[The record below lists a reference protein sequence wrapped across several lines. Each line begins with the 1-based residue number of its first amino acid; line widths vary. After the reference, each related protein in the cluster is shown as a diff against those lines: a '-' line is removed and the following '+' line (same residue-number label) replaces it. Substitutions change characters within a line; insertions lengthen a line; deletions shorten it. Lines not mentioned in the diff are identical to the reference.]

1 MMKEIKKEENCEVEN
16 DESFSEDDG
25 DFLNEISEFCDNKI
39 EKETEVFLETL
50 RKYDDQF
57 ILDTLKQV
65 EPDLMIILDNKN
77 DEDFLE
83 EAEINELQIQQ
94 LDEKLKKLK
103 FQKEQI
109 KKKIQIFD
117 KKHPRKINPIKSK

>member
-1 MMKEIKKEENCEVEN
+1 MMKEINKKDDQELDNDEYFSEEN
-16 DESFSEDDG
+16 DG

-39 EKETEVFLETL
+39 EKETEVFLQTL
-50 RKYDDQF
+50 KKYDDQF

-83 EAEINELQIQQ
+83 EAEINEQ
-94 LDEKLKKLK
+94 
-103 FQKEQI
+103 
-109 KKKIQIFD
+109 
-117 KKHPRKINPIKSK
+117 

>member
-1 MMKEIKKEENCEVEN
+1 
-16 DESFSEDDG
+16 
-25 DFLNEISEFCDNKI
+25 
-39 EKETEVFLETL
+39 
-50 RKYDDQF
+50 
-57 ILDTLKQV
+57 
-65 EPDLMIILDNKN
+65 MIILDNKN

-103 FQKEQI
+103 VQKEQI

-117 KKHPRKINPIKSK
+117 KRHPKETRRGKRE